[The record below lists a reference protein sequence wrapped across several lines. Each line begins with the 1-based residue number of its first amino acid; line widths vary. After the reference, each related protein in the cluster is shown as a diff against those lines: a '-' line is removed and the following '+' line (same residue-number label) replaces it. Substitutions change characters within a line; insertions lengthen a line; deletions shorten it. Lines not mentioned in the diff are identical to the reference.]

1 MKQKMKQSRNFKTV
15 VLMLTCLVLAMASV
29 SPGHGEGAIVH
40 DSEYYILENLHKAD
54 WDEEDAKLD
63 SKLDELEAKHGSRPN
78 IIHIMWDDS
87 AVGEVGIPEI
97 QKVRGFETPH
107 INKLAERGINF
118 MRMYT
123 EPSCTQSRSAV
134 MTGRHPIRTGMY
146 TVSFPYEH
154 GGLAEE
160 EVTIAEVL
168 SEEGYSTFF
177 CGKAH
182 LGDIEESH
190 MTRQGF
196 DEALWT
202 PYNQIL
208 SLWNPE
214 GESANAVTD
223 MVTSVLQP
231 DPYELDTGWRPDG
244 FVLALEG
251 VKGGNTQEFRV
262 YDPDNPKSPP
272 LQTYEAIDPECENRT
287 LDFVRTNAA
296 AGDPFFA
303 AYWPQLTSFMADPEK
318 LTVSK
323 GLAQEGLFRLD
334 IFIGNLV
341 KELKMLG
348 IAENTL
354 LVLMADNG
362 PMTHDGPP
370 GMVETLYRG
379 GKGDYWEG
387 AVRVPAIAWWPGT
400 IEPGQVVGD
409 IIHET
414 DLYTTFARLGGAK
427 QHIPTDRI
435 IDGIDQTALF
445 FHGDTHSR
453 RDYYFIY
460 TGQELAAI
468 VKGRWKKIWDYDYPG
483 LTGASFIDL
492 YNDPRE
498 VLPYLVP
505 GIHALSMFNEM
516 RDRHLLWKEEYPDGA
531 EAKAPALTGI
541 ENARPKTKAASEPRM
556 DPDALPFDP
565 TDHLPEDE

>member
-1 MKQKMKQSRNFKTV
+1 MSKWIWLFIG
-15 VLMLTCLVLAMASV
+15 LMLTVSGTPAS
-29 SPGHGEGAIVH
+29 GENAIVH
-40 DSEYYILENLHKAD
+40 DSEYYILETLHKER
-54 WDEEDAKLD
+54 WDREDEMLDTKLGD
-63 SKLDELEAKHGSRPN
+63 LEAEHGSRPN

-97 QKVRGFETPH
+97 QKVRGFETPN
-107 INKLAERGINF
+107 INNLASEGINF

-134 MTGRHPIRTGMY
+134 MTGRHPVRTGMY

-154 GGLAEE
+154 GGLAGE

-190 MTRQGF
+190 MTAQGF

-223 MVTSVLQP
+223 MITAVLQP
-231 DPYELDTGWRPDG
+231 DPYEIDSGWRPDG

-251 VKGGNTQEFRV
+251 VKGGATLEFRV
-262 YDPDNPKSPP
+262 DDPESSKSPP
-272 LQTYEAIDPECENRT
+272 LQTYEAIDPECEKRT
-287 LDFVRTNAA
+287 LSFVKDHAD
-296 AGDPFFA
+296 GPFFA

-318 LTVSK
+318 LTTSK
-323 GLAQEGLFRLD
+323 GLAQEGLVRLD
-334 IFIGNLV
+334 DFIGRLTA
-341 KELKMLG
+341 ELKALG

-400 IEPGQVVGD
+400 IDSGQVVGD
-409 IIHET
+409 IIHEA
-414 DLYTTFARLGGAK
+414 DLFTTFARLGGAK

-445 FHGDTHSR
+445 LKGDTHSR

-460 TGQELAAI
+460 TGQELKAI

-483 LTGASFIDL
+483 LTGASFVDL

-505 GIHALSMFNEM
+505 GIHGLSMFNEM
-516 RDRHLLWKEEYPDGA
+516 RDRHLLWKEEYPDREK

-541 ENARPKTKAASEPRM
+541 ENARPKTQGASEPRI
-556 DPDALPFDP
+556 DPDLMPFDP
-565 TDHLPEDE
+565 SDHMEESGH